1 MSDNNIPF
9 HLAYFLAESH
19 VQSWGRAWSG
29 NNAKE
34 WMNPDLYV
42 FVARELERACFDYIL
57 MEDNLYVPDAQ
68 NGSMDVYLERG
79 LSVPRR
85 DPMIVAP
92 YMLQATKH
100 IGIVPT
106 VSTFAMHPFLLA
118 RMLAS
123 LDQMSA
129 GRAGWNIV
137 TGSSDRAVQNFGF
150 DEMLEH
156 DLRYENA
163 AEFTDLAN
171 ALWDSWDTDAIVAD
185 NDTGVLIDP
194 AKVRTVDFKGR
205 WFKSRGPLNT
215 GPAPQGRPVVAQA
228 GSSPKGRAFA
238 AKYADTIVAEGH
250 NLDYA
255 KTYREEVREMARE
268 YGRNPN
274 DIKLMMVM
282 APIIGES
289 DGEAAEKLRLAKQYN
304 LDHAAGLLARYSKIT
319 SIDFGQFPLDQPLSA
334 EGLSTNGSR
343 QTLIEFVRRNEG
355 RTLRQATA
363 DMHTPDARWVGTAQ
377 QVAESMR
384 DAINH
389 VGGDGFLVSGLIT
402 RRHIIEIVDGLVP
415 TLQQMGC
422 TRTSYSGATL
432 RENLRAF

>member
-1 MSDNNIPF
+1 MSKPPTPF

-29 NNAKE
+29 NVDKE

-57 MEDNLYVPDAQ
+57 MEDNVYVPDAQ
-68 NGSMDVYLERG
+68 NGKMDIYLERG
-79 LSVPRR
+79 LSCPRR

-118 RMLAS
+118 RMISS
-123 LDQMSA
+123 LDQLSN

-150 DEMLEH
+150 DNMMEH
-156 DLRYENA
+156 DERYRHA
-163 AEFTDLAN
+163 AEFTDVAN
-171 ALWDSWDTDAIVAD
+171 ALWDSWDADAIVAD
-185 NDTGVLIDP
+185 KDTGVLVDP
-194 AKVRTVDFKGR
+194 AKVRTVDFEGE

-228 GSSPKGRAFA
+228 GSSPKGREFA
-238 AKYADTIVAEGH
+238 ARYADTIVAEGH

-255 KTYREEVREMARE
+255 RKYREEVRELAASF
-268 YGRNPN
+268 GRNPD
-274 DIKLMMVM
+274 DIKLLMVIS
-282 APIIGES
+282 PIIGES
-289 DGEAAEKLRLAKQYN
+289 EAEAAEKLSLAKQYN
-304 LDHAAGLLARYSKIT
+304 LDNAAGLLARFSKIT
-319 SIDFGQFPLDQPLSA
+319 SIDFGQFPLDAPLSS
-334 EGLSTNGSR
+334 EDLSTNGSR
-343 QTLIEFVRRNEG
+343 QTLVEFVRRNEG

-363 DMHTPDARWVGTAQ
+363 DMHTPDTRWVGTGR
-377 QVAESMR
+377 QVAERMR
-384 DAINH
+384 DAIEH
-389 VGGDGFLVSGLIT
+389 VGGDGFLLAGLIT
-402 RRHIIEIVDGLVP
+402 RRYIVELVDGLVP
-415 TLQQMGC
+415 ELQQMGC
-422 TRTSYSGATL
+422 VRTAYTGRTL
-432 RENLRAF
+432 RENLREF